1 MLITNISDILVNG
14 LRGTVKSLEENCVNI
29 YFYTIKKTI
38 LVKPHVFP
46 VYNKQRKMN
55 IGWRK
60 QIPLNLAYGITV
72 HRAQGMT
79 LDKVLVDCRNMTI
92 PGQIGVALGRAS
104 SIAGLQVLNFKTRE
118 GF

>member
-1 MLITNISDILVNG
+1 MI
-14 LRGTVKSLEENCVNI
+14 
-29 YFYTIKKTI
+29 
-38 LVKPHVFP
+38 KPHVFP

-79 LDKVLVDCRNMTI
+79 LDKVVVDCRNMTI
-92 PGQIGVALGRAS
+92 PGQIGVALGRAT
-104 SIAGLQVLNFKTRE
+104 SIAGLQVLNFKTSLLKTHPKEIDQFYTQENIPVDPTRNCCQKTC
-118 GF
+118 